1 MADPETIDSR
11 NGIQVIAR
19 AVSVLRA
26 LKGSPTGMSLGQ
38 IAERVDLP
46 RSTVQRIV
54 GALQAERLVM
64 ASPAGSGIR
73 LGPELHALAES
84 ARFNMADM
92 VRPLLQALSGK
103 TGETVDL
110 SVLRGNAL
118 VFIDQIAGTQRLRAV
133 SSVGEDFPLT
143 TTANGKACLALMDDG
158 AALKLARAELAPAG
172 RQAAAR
178 LLEGLA
184 AVRRDGVAFDR
195 EEHTP
200 GISAVGIAFADW
212 KGEFYAVSIPTPST
226 RFLLSEKHLAEELLQ
241 VGRRIAAL
249 IG

>member
-1 MADPETIDSR
+1 MPDSDTIDTRS
-11 NGIQVIAR
+11 GIQVIAR
-19 AVSVLRA
+19 AASVLRA

-84 ARFNMADM
+84 ARFNVADM
-92 VRPLLQALSGK
+92 VRPLLQALSSE

-143 TTANGKACLALMDDG
+143 TTANGKACLAFMDDD
-158 AALKLARAELAPAG
+158 AAMKLARAELASG
-172 RQAAAR
+172 RAAAER
-178 LLEGLA
+178 LFDELA

-195 EEHTP
+195 DEHTP
-200 GISAVGIAFADW
+200 GISAVGIAFADG
-212 KGEFYAVSIPTPST
+212 KGDLYAVSIPTPST
-226 RFLLSEKHLAEELLQ
+226 RFQLSEDSLAGELLQ
-241 VGRRIAAL
+241 TGRRIAAL